1 MRLVRDT
8 EGATLAIAAAA
19 VVALL
24 AMVGGAVD
32 IGRSYM
38 SQSRLQ
44 QACDAGAL
52 AARKAMAGESLTE
65 ADKAV
70 GYRFF
75 DFNFP
80 AGTFGVNLIS
90 RAYFQPTNTAGTPQ
104 ALVSGIVV
112 AEVPT
117 TLMRIF
123 GNEKI
128 DLQIN
133 CSSKMDI
140 ANADVAMVLDVTGS
154 MDTQMRM
161 SSTSYGT
168 ESRLS
173 ALRKSVKA
181 FYDALGAGRAGGDLS
196 KGRIRYAFVPYGTVV
211 NTGYLLN
218 HDQMVDSHTYQSRK
232 AVPLWEWDFE
242 DDSEIQLTSNWS
254 EPSAADAAE
263 LANFN
268 NFNSFTVVS
277 GSGSYQY
284 QPYNSTEP
292 ATINRI
298 YRVGQRNATQAEC
311 ADGNTIAGDN
321 LAAIAMDGAPT
332 TQKNSYVD
340 VAPVYIDAITHD
352 RVQVRNWNNTRTI
365 KVIGLRYA
373 WAKSGSDWACR
384 LTSATGKTVTRF
396 NQTQSGA
403 TKRPIDWDY
412 LGIGFEYKKPRSI
425 DVSGLKGWSGSW
437 NNLLTIPAFDIGG
450 PFVTHSDVKRSGEME
465 EATVRVGSS
474 STSVQVTWRGCVEER
489 QMDPTINATTP
500 ITGIPQDAYD
510 LNTGLL
516 ADDDDD
522 ATRWRPWIHS
532 LVYEPDD
539 TEPKAKESDCP
550 SPALKLQ
557 EIGSYNDTIIES
569 NYPNLFDDASGGA
582 TSLYYPY
589 VSGSTN
595 KWKNQQTIR
604 NYIDRIKTT
613 DGTLH
618 DVGFIWGLHLVSG
631 EGMFADE
638 NPDRFNGQLVSRNI
652 VFMTDGEMNPGEER
666 YVFSGYNQ
674 YDGRLAPKNTNDAN
688 MRKVQNRRLRILCEA
703 AKRQGITVWIVVIT
717 DNTTQDYSDLRA
729 CASTSGNYK
738 SAATSQELIASF
750 TTIAQSI
757 GGLRISQ

>member
-19 VVALL
+19 IVALL

-52 AARKAMAGESLTE
+52 AARKAMAGETLTE

-90 RAYFQPTNTAGTPQ
+90 RVYVQPTNTAGTPQ
-104 ALVSGIVV
+104 AVVSGIVI

-123 GNEKI
+123 GNDKV

-154 MDTQMRM
+154 MDTHMRM
-161 SSTSYGT
+161 SSTSTAT

-196 KGRIRYAFVPYGTVV
+196 KGRIRYGFVPYGTVV
-211 NTGYLLN
+211 NAGYLLS
-218 HDQMVDSHTYQSRK
+218 HDQMVDSHNYQSRETAPVYGWEFK
-232 AVPLWEWDFE
+232 ADTDEGPLPA
-242 DDSEIQLTSNWS
+242 WS
-254 EPSAADAAE
+254 EPASNDAAE
-263 LANFN
+263 LANIN
-268 NFNSFTVVS
+268 NFNSFGTQTVGKGTGTYS
-277 GSGSYQY
+277 FT
-284 QPYNSTEP
+284 PYDRDTTASLNQTYTIAGKAATE
-292 ATINRI
+292 
-298 YRVGQRNATQAEC
+298 VEC
-311 ADGNTIAGDN
+311 AKVNTIAGGN
-321 LAAIAMDGAPT
+321 LAALGRDS
-332 TQKNSYVD
+332 SYATNPKTSFVD
-340 VAPVYIDAITHD
+340 QAPVYIDSNTYDKVRA
-352 RVQVRNWNNTRTI
+352 RNWTGTRAI
-365 KVIGLRYA
+365 KVIGFRYA
-373 WAKSGSDWACR
+373 WLDSACR
-384 LTSATGKTVTRF
+384 LTSASGKSVTQF
-396 NQTQSGA
+396 SQKLSGVS
-403 TKRPIDWDY
+403 TRPIDWTYYGLGFDY
-412 LGIGFEYKKPRSI
+412 VQRNI
-425 DVSGLKGWSGSW
+425 DVSGLKGSSGSW
-437 NNLLTIPAFDIGG
+437 NNTITVPSLGL
-450 PFVTHSDVKRSGEME
+450 SDPISTYEKVKRSGRLTA
-465 EATVRVGSS
+465 ATVHVGSS
-474 STSVQVTWRGCVEER
+474 SKSMLVTWRGCIEER
-489 QMDPTINATTP
+489 QMDPSIIATTP
-500 ITGIPQDAYD
+500 ITAIPEDAYD
-510 LNTGLL
+510 LNTNLL
-516 ADDDDD
+516 ADSDDD

-532 LVYEPDD
+532 LVYQPDSWS
-539 TEPKAKESDCP
+539 PKAAEDDCP

-569 NYPNLFDDASGGA
+569 TYPNLFDDASGGA
-582 TSLYYPY
+582 SSFYYPY
-589 VSGSTN
+589 ASGTSN

-604 NYIDRIKTT
+604 NYIDRVKTT

-618 DVGFIWGLHLVSG
+618 DAGFIWGLHLVSG
-631 EGMFADE
+631 EGMFAGE

-674 YDGRLAPKNTNDAN
+674 YDGRLAPKTTSDAN
-688 MRKVQNRRLRILCEA
+688 MKKVHNRRLRILCEA

-729 CASTSGNYK
+729 CASSTGNYK